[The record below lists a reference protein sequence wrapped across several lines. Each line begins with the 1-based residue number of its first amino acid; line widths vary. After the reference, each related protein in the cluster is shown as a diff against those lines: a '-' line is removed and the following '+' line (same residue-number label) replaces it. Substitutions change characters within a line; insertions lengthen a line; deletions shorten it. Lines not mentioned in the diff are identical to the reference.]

1 MDVGAL
7 GRAERRKKTEEMI
20 AELTPILREVMG
32 TATERLDELDKKGYF
47 AFGREL
53 VRVLNMSARLAT
65 LWAQVE
71 PTTHE
76 TSPGPRVPEPGAP
89 PIMPPEVDAE
99 AFAQAEGEALSRLVD
114 GLFLGRCEASADV
127 NRCAF
132 DARMPGGLV

>member
-1 MDVGAL
+1 VTDNLSPAAHAL
-7 GRAERRKKTEEMI
+7 RFLHSQLSPEER
-20 AELTPILREVMG
+20 
-32 TATERLDELDKKGYF
+32 
-47 AFGREL
+47 REL
-53 VRVLNMSARLAT
+53 VRVLNMSATLAT